1 MEKLA
6 KELLDIHKEHWK
18 KIDKV
23 EYTGIT
29 LPENLKVDLLDIVL
43 DLLNVPK
50 DTSIEEESGTD
61 AYYCRDH
68 FWDYYQGM
76 TTDDFIDYAKECAI
90 EYNMEI
96 NQGENNEEYNDTND
110 RLCNVEKT

>member
-6 KELLDIHKEHWK
+6 KELFEIHKAHW
-18 KIDKV
+18 DKV
-23 EYTGIT
+23 DKIERTGIE
-29 LPENLKVDLLDIVL
+29 LPDSLKIDLLDIVL

-50 DTSIEEESGTD
+50 DTSDEEESGTD

-68 FWDYYQGM
+68 FLDYCQGM

-96 NQGENNEEYNDTND
+96 NKGENNNDKSN
-110 RLCNVEKT
+110 

>member
-6 KELLDIHKEHWK
+6 KELLDIHKEFWK
-18 KIDKV
+18 KVDKI
-23 EYTGIT
+23 EHTGIE
-29 LPENLKVDLLDIVL
+29 LPDSLKIDLLDIVL

-50 DTSIEEESGTD
+50 DTSVEEESGTD

-96 NQGENNEEYNDTND
+96 NKGENNNDKSN
-110 RLCNVEKT
+110 

>member
-6 KELLDIHKEHWK
+6 KELLDIHKEFWK
-18 KIDKV
+18 NIDKI
-23 EYTGIT
+23 EHTGIE
-29 LPENLKVDLLDIVL
+29 LPDNLKVDLLDIVL

-50 DTSIEEESGTD
+50 DTSGEEESGTD

-68 FWDYYQGM
+68 FWVYYQGM

-90 EYNMEI
+90 KYNMEI
-96 NQGENNEEYNDTND
+96 NQGENND
-110 RLCNVEKT
+110 R

>member
-6 KELLDIHKEHWK
+6 KELFEIHKAHWDK
-18 KIDKV
+18 VDKIERTGIELPDSLKID
-23 EYTGIT
+23 
-29 LPENLKVDLLDIVL
+29 LFDIVL

-50 DTSIEEESGTD
+50 DTSDEEESGTD

-68 FWDYYQGM
+68 FWDYCQGM

-96 NQGENNEEYNDTND
+96 NKGENNNDKSN
-110 RLCNVEKT
+110 